1 MTESNYVCAQLI
13 SVRPRTIYICWI
25 YLNRTQLALCSA
37 SPSLFLPGCIKFAAS
52 STLHQMVIDLFSLK
66 RFFGRSSRALLP
78 QCLDM
83 FRTSLSTSRV
93 TCTVLLKFKDDTSKG
108 TCRASIR
115 LARALASTFCFLA
128 PGMSRRRH
136 NLLYSWR
143 KFTCMASPMAK
154 KPKTMCVDSGT
165 YG

>member
-1 MTESNYVCAQLI
+1 
-13 SVRPRTIYICWI
+13 
-25 YLNRTQLALCSA
+25 
-37 SPSLFLPGCIKFAAS
+37 
-52 STLHQMVIDLFSLK
+52 
-66 RFFGRSSRALLP
+66 
-78 QCLDM
+78 M
-83 FRTSLSTSRV
+83 FRTSLITSRV

-154 KPKTMCVDSGT
+154 KPKTSLWLSDLKTREQQNIPAPSLSTTRVNTLVFPEESLSRRSISIALGWIESASFNERVAVPVKRKELRHVLQSTGREQRCDNVRDKA
-165 YG
+165 